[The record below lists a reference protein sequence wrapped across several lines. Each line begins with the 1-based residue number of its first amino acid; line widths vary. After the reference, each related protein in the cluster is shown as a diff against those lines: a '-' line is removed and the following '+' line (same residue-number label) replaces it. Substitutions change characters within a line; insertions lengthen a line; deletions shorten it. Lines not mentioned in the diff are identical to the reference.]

1 MNEGYTYIKAVSGD
15 GEKPVEKHEQAI
27 SSFERHREMY
37 EQYAG
42 YSIAVKPAP
51 EGLDTFAFDLETNTI
66 YLNDKFYALLGYP
79 EEGTSFATFHEIEH
93 FREKLALL
101 KEKDGA
107 YVFGQYLE
115 KLDTKASP
123 HAGAYGVMDNCISD
137 IRQNGAVVA
146 RTHVGFDAIEKQL
159 YRDVQFPDVDFM
171 KEGNN
176 KPLHIQLPYAILNEY
191 RSGRVCVVDERARKV
206 IDELQHTTLPNGKVV
221 DLLALM
227 TNPDPKVV
235 SMSKRLLIQDT
246 YVWPRMLE
254 LLEEDL
260 KEAQKKKEKDDEGE
274 GKKGGEEN
282 KGGKGQES
290 KNNTSPQNGVVQ
302 PQENPS
308 PNEVFREAYA
318 EAGKRVPNA
327 TPVDAQKE
335 ALKKWVQENGS
346 EEDRVNKA
354 LAERLG
360 VKKEEVKAYKDIARS
375 LNAPNP
381 ETQESVIDDL
391 EKVIR
396 RIISRRLKE
405 KHKPRYP
412 VEEGDELVDPA
423 GWLAEVRGGNFEP
436 KVWEDTEIK
445 LEKSKK
451 CGDVEI
457 TLVCDRSGSMKG
469 EKQREQQKA
478 LVLFMEALKRFNDV
492 LDDEESRV
500 EKPLT
505 IQSEIYTFQADS
517 TDGVPIKKMG
527 KVLTEKE
534 RIVSSAK
541 VATTSGGSTTDFISL
556 EAITKSIVPETVEK
570 IKEGELRKIVIVFT
584 DGDSDD
590 SSRVRTVCTAL
601 RKQGVVVIGV
611 GITEAGKSALTT
623 YAPKAVL
630 AERAEDLPKVLAD
643 ILKEVLADV

>member
-1 MNEGYTYIKAVSGD
+1 MHEGYTYIKAISD
-15 GEKPVEKHEQAI
+15 DTEKSEGKHEQAI

-42 YSIAVKPAP
+42 YSITVKPAP

-123 HAGAYGVMDNCISD
+123 HSGAYGVMDNCISD

-146 RTHVGFDAIEKQL
+146 RTHAGFDTIEKQL
-159 YRDVQFPDVDFM
+159 YKDVQFPDVDFV
-171 KEGNN
+171 KESNK

-191 RSGRVCVVDERARKV
+191 RSGRACVVDERVRKV
-206 IDELQHTTLPNGKVV
+206 IDKLQHTTLPNGKVV

-246 YVWPRMLE
+246 YIWPHVLE

-260 KEAQKKKEKDDEGE
+260 NEVQKKKEEGGE
-274 GKKGGEEN
+274 GKKDE
-282 KGGKGQES
+282 GKNDDEKSQ
-290 KNNTSPQNGVVQ
+290 KPQNDTSPQNAGGQ
-302 PQENPS
+302 PQENPN
-308 PNEVFREAYA
+308 PNEVFKEVYA
-318 EAGKRVPNA
+318 EAQKRVPNA
-327 TPVDAQKE
+327 MPVDTQKE
-335 ALKKWVQENGS
+335 ALKKWVQENGN

-360 VKKEEVKAYKDIARS
+360 VKKEDVKAYKDIARALS
-375 LNAPNP
+375 APNP
-381 ETQESVIDDL
+381 EAQESVIDDL
-391 EKVIR
+391 EQVIR
-396 RIISRRLKE
+396 RIISRRFKE

-451 CGDVEI
+451 CGDVEV

-505 IQSEIYTFQADS
+505 IQSEIYTFQADD

-527 KVLTEKE
+527 KALTEKE

-541 VATTSGGSTTDFISL
+541 VATTPGGSTTDFISL
-556 EAITKSIVPETVEK
+556 EAIAQSIVPETVEK

-584 DGDSDD
+584 DGNSDD
-590 SSRVRTVCTAL
+590 SRRVHTVCGAL
-601 RKQGVVVIGV
+601 RKQGVTVIGV
-611 GITEAGKSALTT
+611 GITEGGKSALTT
-623 YAPKAVL
+623 YAPKAVF

-643 ILKEVLADV
+643 ILKEMLADV

>member
-1 MNEGYTYIKAVSGD
+1 MNEGYTFIKAISD
-15 GEKPVEKHEQAI
+15 DDEKPEGKHEQAI
-27 SSFERHREMY
+27 FSFERHREMY

-66 YLNDKFYALLGYP
+66 YLNDKFYTLLGYP

-93 FREKLALL
+93 LREKLALL

-115 KLDTKASP
+115 KLDTQASP
-123 HAGAYGVMDNCISD
+123 YAGAYGVMDNCISD
-137 IRQNGAVVA
+137 VRQNGAVVL
-146 RTHVGFDAIEKQL
+146 RTHAGFDTVEKQL
-159 YRDVQFPDVDFM
+159 YRDVQFPDVDFL
-171 KEGNN
+171 KEDNK

-191 RSGRVCVVDERARKV
+191 RSGRVCVVDERVRKV

-246 YVWPRMLE
+246 YVWPRVLA
-254 LLEEDL
+254 LLEEDME
-260 KEAQKKKEKDDEGE
+260 EAQKKKEEGSGE
-274 GKKGGEEN
+274 GKKSEGKNDDGKSQKPQTSTPPQ
-282 KGGKGQES
+282 KGVG
-290 KNNTSPQNGVVQ
+290 Q
-302 PQENPS
+302 PQENPN
-308 PNEVFREAYA
+308 PNEVFKEAYA

-327 TPVDAQKE
+327 MPVDAQKE

-346 EEDRVNKA
+346 EEDRTNKA

-360 VKKEEVKAYKDIARS
+360 VKKEEVKAYKDIARA
-375 LNAPNP
+375 LNVSNP
-381 ETQESVIDDL
+381 ETHESVIDDL
-391 EKVIR
+391 ERVIR

-457 TLVCDRSGSMKG
+457 TLICDRSGSMKG

-505 IQSEIYTFQADS
+505 IQSEIYTFQADG
-517 TDGVPIKKMG
+517 TDGIPVKKMG
-527 KVLTEKE
+527 KALTEKE
-534 RIVSSAK
+534 RIVSSTK
-541 VATTSGGSTTDFISL
+541 VATTPGGSTTDFISL
-556 EAITKSIVPETVEK
+556 EAISQSVVQETVEK

-590 SSRVRTVCTAL
+590 SSRVRTVCNRL
-601 RKQGVVVIGV
+601 REHGVTVIGV
-611 GITEAGKSALTT
+611 GITEGGKSALTT

-630 AERAEDLPKVLAD
+630 AERAEDLPKILAD
-643 ILKEVLADV
+643 ILKEILADV